1 MFIDNMKIDIDNIE
15 TYNYELPLE
24 RIAEYPLAIRDQSKL
39 LVYKDETISDSLFT
53 SIIDYL
59 PSNALLVF
67 NNTRVVQ
74 ARFLFQTPTGVAV
87 EIFSLEPAEGG
98 PAESMSSK
106 GPVIWKCFVGNAK
119 RWKQPLLERNV
130 MLPSGEAL
138 SFCAKQMDKKD
149 DYYII
154 EFSWNLAY
162 ITFSE
167 IFSLLGDLPLPPYMK
182 RKTEESDKVRYQ
194 TIYAKH
200 EGSVAAP
207 TAGLHFTEQVFEA
220 LKLKGIEQ
228 KEVTLHV
235 GAGTFKP
242 VKTVS
247 IKDHSMHSEHI
258 SVSKEIIEYLCA
270 EGAGKFVVPIGT
282 TSMRTLESLYWLG
295 CKLVDDSAESIGLL
309 PELQQWDAYS
319 LKPLSLVDS
328 MKNLLSYLSKNNA
341 TAFLAK
347 TSLLIKP
354 GYEFKVCK
362 ALITNFHQPKS
373 TLLCLVASFIGIEPM
388 REIYNFALA
397 GNYRFLSYGDSSLL
411 FGKNVLSD

>member
-1 MFIDNMKIDIDNIE
+1 MFIDTMKIDIDNIE
-15 TYNYELPLE
+15 TYNYDLPLE
-24 RIAEYPLAIRDQSKL
+24 RIAEYPLALRDQSKL
-39 LVYKDETISDSLFT
+39 LVYKDETVNDCFFT
-53 SIIDYL
+53 SIVDHL

-74 ARFLFQTPTGVAV
+74 ARFLFQTPTGATV

-106 GPVIWKCFVGNAK
+106 GPVVWKCFVGNAK
-119 RWKQPLLERNV
+119 RWKQPQLERYV
-130 MLPSGEAL
+130 LLPTGEKLTFA
-138 SFCAKQMDKKD
+138 AKQVDKKD
-149 DYYII
+149 DYFII
-154 EFSWNLAY
+154 EFSWSLAH

-167 IFSLLGDLPLPPYMK
+167 IFALLGDLPLPPYMK
-182 RKTEESDKVRYQ
+182 RKTEESDKLRYQ
-194 TIYAKH
+194 TIYAKY

-207 TAGLHFTEQVFEA
+207 TAGLHFTEQVFDA
-220 LKLKGIEQ
+220 LDLKGIER

-242 VKTVS
+242 VKTDS

-258 SVSKEIIEYLCA
+258 SVSIEIIETLYK
-270 EGAGKFVVPIGT
+270 EGSSKFVVPVGT

-295 CKLVDDSAESIGLL
+295 CKLTEHSVESIGVV
-309 PELQQWDAYS
+309 PELLQWDAYS
-319 LKPLSLVDS
+319 LKPLSIEDS
-328 MKNLLSYLSKNNA
+328 MKNLLSYLAKSGS
-341 TAFLAK
+341 TVLLAK

-354 GYEFKVCK
+354 GYTFKVCK

-388 REIYNFALA
+388 RKIYDYALA
-397 GNYRFLSYGDSSLL
+397 RDYRFLSYGDSSLL
-411 FGKNVLSD
+411 FGKNC

>member
-1 MFIDNMKIDIDNIE
+1 MFIKNMNIDTDNIE

-24 RIAEYPLAIRDQSKL
+24 RIAEYPLAERDQSKL
-39 LVYKDETISDSLFT
+39 LVYKDQTIVDSSFT
-53 SIIDYL
+53 AVVDYL
-59 PSNALLVF
+59 PSNTLLIF

-74 ARFLFQTPTGVAV
+74 ARFLFQTATGATV
-87 EIFSLEPAEGG
+87 EIFSLEPVEGG
-98 PAESMSSK
+98 PAESMSAK

-119 RWKQPLLERNV
+119 RWKQPLLERIV
-130 MLPSGEAL
+130 TLHTGEELIFRA
-138 SFCAKQMDKKD
+138 QQIDKKE

-154 EFSWNLAY
+154 EFSWSLAH

-167 IFSLLGDLPLPPYMK
+167 IFALLGDLPLPPYMK
-182 RKTEESDKVRYQ
+182 RKTEENDKIRYQ

-207 TAGLHFTEQVFEA
+207 TAGLHFTAEIFDA
-220 LKLKGIEQ
+220 LKLKGIERR
-228 KEVTLHV
+228 EVTLHV

-242 VKTVS
+242 VKTDS
-247 IKDHSMHSEHI
+247 IIEHSMHSEHI
-258 SVSKEIIEYLCA
+258 SISKEIIECLCS
-270 EGAGKFVVPIGT
+270 EGDRKFVVPVGT

-295 CKLVDDSAESIGLL
+295 CKLAIDSGELTGSV

-319 LKPLSLVDS
+319 LKPLSLVES
-328 MKNLLSYLSKNNA
+328 MRNLLEYLSKSKI
-341 TAFLAK
+341 TTFVAK

-354 GYEFKVCK
+354 GYEFKVCN

-388 REIYNFALA
+388 KNIYAVALA
-397 GNYRFLSYGDSSLL
+397 SNYRFLSYGDSSLL
-411 FGKNVLSD
+411 FGKK

>member
-1 MFIDNMKIDIDNIE
+1 MKIDIDNIE

-24 RIAEYPLAIRDQSKL
+24 RIAEYPLAVRDQSKL
-39 LVYKDETISDSLFT
+39 LIYKDEKIIDSSFT

-59 PSNALLVF
+59 PANALLVF

-74 ARFLFQTPTGVAV
+74 ARFLFQTSTGATV

-106 GPVIWKCFVGNAK
+106 GPVTWKCFVGNAK

-130 MLPSGEAL
+130 LLPSGETL
-138 SFCAKQMDKKD
+138 TFQAKQLDKKE

-154 EFSWNLAY
+154 EFSWSLVH

-207 TAGLHFTEQVFEA
+207 TAGLHFTDQVFDA
-220 LKLKGIEQ
+220 LTLKGIER

-242 VKTVS
+242 VKTDS

-258 SVSKEIIEYLCA
+258 SVSKEIIECLCVQ
-270 EGAGKFVVPIGT
+270 GASKFVVPVGT

-295 CKLVDDSAESIGLL
+295 CKLIDDYEQVELV
-309 PELQQWDAYS
+309 PELKQWDAYS
-319 LKPLSLVDS
+319 LTSLSLVDS
-328 MKNLLSYLSKNNA
+328 MKNLLLYLTKNNS
-341 TAFLAK
+341 TVFLAK

-373 TLLCLVASFIGIEPM
+373 TLLCLVASFIGIDSM
-388 REIYNFALA
+388 KRIYDSALSKD
-397 GNYRFLSYGDSSLL
+397 YRFLSYGDSSLL
-411 FGKNVLSD
+411 FGKM

>member
-1 MFIDNMKIDIDNIE
+1 MFINDMKIDIDNIE
-15 TYNYELPLE
+15 TYNYELPSE

-39 LVYKDETISDSLFT
+39 LVYKNEK
-53 SIIDYL
+53 IIDRVFTDIVDQL
-59 PSNALLVF
+59 PSNTLLIF

-74 ARFLFQTPTGVAV
+74 ARFLFQTTTGATV
-87 EIFSLEPAEGG
+87 EIFSLEPNEGG
-98 PAESMSSK
+98 PAESMSAKS
-106 GPVIWKCFVGNAK
+106 PVIWKCFVGNAK

-130 MLPSGEAL
+130 ILPSGEL
-138 SFCAKQMDKKD
+138 LTLHAKHIDKKE

-154 EFSWNLAY
+154 EFSWNLSH

-182 RKTEESDKVRYQ
+182 RKTEDSDKVRYQ
-194 TIYAKH
+194 TIYAKY

-207 TAGLHFTEQVFEA
+207 TAGLHFTEQVFDA
-220 LKLKGIEQ
+220 LESKGIER

-242 VKTVS
+242 VKTDS

-258 SVSKEIIEYLCA
+258 NVSKEIIENLYKD
-270 EGAGKFVVPIGT
+270 GAGKFVVPVGT

-295 CKLVDDSAESIGLL
+295 CKLDEHFVVLEGTM
-309 PELQQWDAYS
+309 PELLQWDAYS
-319 LKPLSLVDS
+319 LKPLPLADA
-328 MKNLLSYLSKNNA
+328 MKNILSYLSKRN
-341 TAFLAK
+341 TSVFLAK

-354 GYEFKVCK
+354 GYDFKVCK

-373 TLLCLVASFIGIEPM
+373 TLLCLVASFTGIGSM
-388 REIYNFALA
+388 KEIYDFALTN
-397 GNYRFLSYGDSSLL
+397 NYRFLSYGDSSLL
-411 FGKNVLSD
+411 FGKKTD

>member
-1 MFIDNMKIDIDNIE
+1 MFIDSMKIDTDNIE
-15 TYNYELPLE
+15 TYNYDLPLE
-24 RIAEYPLAIRDQSKL
+24 RIAEYPLAVRDQSKL
-39 LVYKDETISDSLFT
+39 LVYKEEKISHHVFT
-53 SIIDYL
+53 SIAAHL

-74 ARFLFQTPTGVAV
+74 ARFLFQTQTGAAL

-98 PAESMSSK
+98 PAESMSAK
-106 GPVIWKCFVGNAK
+106 GPVVWKCFVGNAK
-119 RWKQPLLERNV
+119 RWKQPLLERTV
-130 MLPSGEAL
+130 ILPTNETL
-138 SFCAKQMDKKD
+138 IFHAKQIEKKE

-154 EFSWNLAY
+154 EFSWNVTH

-182 RKTEESDKVRYQ
+182 RKTEDSDKVRYQ

-207 TAGLHFTEQVFEA
+207 TAGLHFTENVFDA
-220 LKLKGIEQ
+220 LQDNGIQ
-228 KEVTLHV
+228 RKEVTLHV

-242 VKTVS
+242 VKTDS
-247 IKDHSMHSEHI
+247 INDHSMHGEHI
-258 SVSKEIIEYLCA
+258 SVSREIIEYLYQHG
-270 EGAGKFVVPIGT
+270 EESFIVPVGT

-295 CKLVDDSAESIGLL
+295 CKLTEVFTGL
-309 PELQQWDAYS
+309 PELLQWDAYS
-319 LKPLSLVDS
+319 VKPLSLIAS
-328 MKNLLSYLSKNNA
+328 MKNILSYLDKHNFTVFS
-341 TAFLAK
+341 AK

-362 ALITNFHQPKS
+362 ALVTNFHQPKS

-388 REIYNFALA
+388 KRIYDAAL
-397 GNYRFLSYGDSSLL
+397 GGEYRFLSYGDSSLL
-411 FGKNVLSD
+411 FGKASSSDL

>member
-1 MFIDNMKIDIDNIE
+1 MKIDIDNIE
-15 TYNYELPLE
+15 TYNYDLPFD

-39 LVYKDETISDSLFT
+39 LVYKNETISDQLFT
-53 SIIDYL
+53 SIVDHL

-74 ARFLFQTPTGVAV
+74 ARFLFQTQTGATV
-87 EIFSLEPAEGG
+87 EIFSLEPVEGG

-106 GPVIWKCFVGNAK
+106 GPVVWKCFVGNAK
-119 RWKQPLLERNV
+119 RWKQPLLERYV
-130 MLPSGEAL
+130 LLPTGEKL
-138 SFCAKQMDKKD
+138 TFFAKQVDKKD

-154 EFSWNLAY
+154 EFSWSLPH

-182 RKTEESDKVRYQ
+182 RKTEDSDKVRYQ

-220 LKLKGIEQ
+220 LKLKGIER

-242 VKTVS
+242 VKTDS
-247 IKDHSMHSEHI
+247 IKDHSMHGEHI
-258 SVSKEIIEYLCA
+258 SVSKEIIECLYA
-270 EGAGKFVVPIGT
+270 EGTTKCIIPVGT

-295 CKLVDDSAESIGLL
+295 CKLMDGFTGSIGAV
-309 PELQQWDAYS
+309 PELHQWDAYS
-319 LKPLSLVDS
+319 LPALSIEDS
-328 MKNLLSYLSKNNA
+328 MKNLLLYLSKQNSSV
-341 TAFLAK
+341 FSAK

-354 GYEFKVCK
+354 GYTFQVCK

-388 REIYNFALA
+388 RKIYDHALA
-397 GNYRFLSYGDSSLL
+397 SDYRFLSYGDSSLL
-411 FGKNVLSD
+411 YGTTISSS

>member
-1 MFIDNMKIDIDNIE
+1 MFISDMKIDIDNIE
-15 TYNYELPLE
+15 TYNYDLPLE
-24 RIAEYPLAIRDQSKL
+24 RIAEYPLALRDQSKL
-39 LVYKDETISDSLFT
+39 LVYKDEKINDCLFT
-53 SIIDYL
+53 SIVDHL
-59 PSNALLVF
+59 PSNAILVF

-74 ARFLFQTPTGVAV
+74 ARFLFQTITGATV
-87 EIFSLEPAEGG
+87 EIFCLEPAEGG

-106 GPVIWKCFVGNAK
+106 GPVVWKCFVGNAK
-119 RWKQPLLERNV
+119 RWKQPLLERFV
-130 MLPSGEAL
+130 RLPGGEEL
-138 SFCAKQMDKKD
+138 TFQAKQVDKKD

-154 EFSWNLAY
+154 EFSWNLAH

-167 IFSLLGDLPLPPYMK
+167 IFALLGDLPLPPYMK
-182 RKTEESDKVRYQ
+182 RKTEESDKLRYQ

-220 LKLKGIEQ
+220 LELKGIER

-242 VKTVS
+242 VKTDS

-258 SVSKEIIEYLCA
+258 SVSKEIIEDLYDV
-270 EGAGKFVVPIGT
+270 GRSKFVVPVGT

-295 CKLVDDSAESIGLL
+295 CKLTDDSTEVIGEI
-309 PELQQWDAYS
+309 PELYQWDAYS
-319 LKPLSLVDS
+319 LTPLSIEDS
-328 MKNLLSYLSKNNA
+328 MKNLLVYLSKRNSPI
-341 TAFLAK
+341 FLAK

-354 GYEFKVCK
+354 GYTFKVCK

-373 TLLCLVASFIGIEPM
+373 TLLCLVASFIGIETM
-388 REIYNFALA
+388 RNIYDFALA
-397 GNYRFLSYGDSSLL
+397 NQYRFLSYGDSSLL
-411 FGKNVLSD
+411 FGKNY

>member
-1 MFIDNMKIDIDNIE
+1 MKIDIDNIE
-15 TYNYELPLE
+15 TYNYDLPLE
-24 RIAEYPLAIRDQSKL
+24 RIAEYPLALRDQSKL
-39 LVYKDETISDSLFT
+39 LVYKDETINDRLFT
-53 SIIDYL
+53 SIVDHL
-59 PSNALLVF
+59 PSNAILVF

-74 ARFLFQTPTGVAV
+74 ARFLFQTPTGATV

-106 GPVIWKCFVGNAK
+106 GPVVWKCFVGNAK

-130 MLPSGEAL
+130 ILPTGEAL
-138 SFCAKQMDKKD
+138 TFLAKQVDKKD

-154 EFSWNLAY
+154 EFSWSLAH

-167 IFSLLGDLPLPPYMK
+167 IFALLGDLPLPPYMK
-182 RKTEESDKVRYQ
+182 RKTEESDKLRYQ

-220 LKLKGIEQ
+220 LDLKGIER

-242 VKTVS
+242 VKTDS

-258 SVSKEIIEYLCA
+258 SVSKEIIDSLYK
-270 EGAGKFVVPIGT
+270 EGSSKFVVPVGT

-295 CKLVDDSAESIGLL
+295 CKLTDDSVQSIGLM
-309 PELQQWDAYS
+309 PELNQWDAYS
-319 LKPLSLVDS
+319 LTPLSLEDS
-328 MKNLLSYLSKNNA
+328 MKNVLAYLSKKNS
-341 TAFLAK
+341 TVFLAK

-354 GYEFKVCK
+354 GYTFKVCK

-388 REIYNFALA
+388 KKIYDHALA
-397 GNYRFLSYGDSSLL
+397 SDYRFLSYGDSSLL
-411 FGKNVLSD
+411 FGKKVELDFA

>member
-1 MFIDNMKIDIDNIE
+1 MFIKNMSIDTDNIE
-15 TYNYELPLE
+15 TYNYELPIE
-24 RIAEYPLAIRDQSKL
+24 RIAEYPLAIRDQSKF
-39 LVYKDETISDSLFT
+39 LVYKDETISDSSFT
-53 SIIDYL
+53 SIVDYL

-74 ARFLFQTPTGVAV
+74 ARFLFQTSTGATV
-87 EIFSLEPAEGG
+87 EIFSLEPLEGG
-98 PAESMSSK
+98 PAESMSAK
-106 GPVIWKCFVGNAK
+106 GPVVWKCFVGNAK
-119 RWKQPLLERNV
+119 RWKQPLLERGV
-130 MLPSGEAL
+130 TLPTGETL
-138 SFCAKQMDKKD
+138 LFYAKQLDKKD

-154 EFSWNLAY
+154 EFSWNLTS

-182 RKTEESDKVRYQ
+182 RKTEDSDKVRYQ
-194 TIYAKH
+194 TIYAKY

-207 TAGLHFTEQVFEA
+207 TAGLHFTEHVFET
-220 LKLKGIEQ
+220 LKVKGIEC

-242 VKTVS
+242 VKTDS
-247 IKDHSMHSEHI
+247 IKDHSMHGEHI
-258 SVSKEIIEYLCA
+258 SVSKEMIECLCSDQTN
-270 EGAGKFVVPIGT
+270 KFVVPVGT

-295 CKLVDDSAESIGLL
+295 CKLTSDSTDVF

-319 LKPLSLVDS
+319 LRPLSLKDA
-328 MKNLLSYLSKNNA
+328 MGNLLGYLSKRNTNV
-341 TAFLAK
+341 FLAK

-354 GYEFKVCK
+354 GYDFKVCK

-388 REIYNFALA
+388 KKIYHHALA
-397 GNYRFLSYGDSSLL
+397 NDYRFLSYGDSSLL
-411 FGKNVLSD
+411 FVANRV